1 MGDFNQAY
9 KITMKHEGGYAD
21 DPDDVGGE
29 TYKGVARRYHPSW
42 KGWEVIDEAKNSTGF
57 PKNLETYNDL
67 QIEVKEFYKAHY
79 WDVWLG
85 DNISNQEIC
94 NEMFDTGVNMG
105 THRCQKFLQEALNYL
120 NRNELLYND
129 LVVDSDVGPATL
141 VALQIYLQKSKPH
154 YLLVILNLLQGNHYL
169 NYMKKS
175 PKQEKFA
182 KGWLNRVT
190 FSKT

>member
-9 KITMKHEGGYAD
+9 EKTMGHEGGYAH

-42 KGWEVIDEAKNSTGF
+42 KGWKIIDSAKGVGF
-57 PKNLETYNDL
+57 PEDLEFYDDL
-67 QIEVKEFYKAHY
+67 QVEIKNFYKANY

-85 DNISNQEIC
+85 DDINSQEIC

-120 NRNELLYND
+120 NRNELIYND

-141 VALQIYLQKSKPH
+141 KALHIYLQKDKPR
-154 YLLVILNLLQGNHYL
+154 YLLTILNVLQGNHYL

-182 KGWLNRVT
+182 RGWLNRVT
-190 FSKT
+190 LSKT

>member
-1 MGDFNQAY
+1 MGDFDQAY
-9 KITMKHEGGYAD
+9 EKTMEHEGGYAN
-21 DPDDVGGE
+21 DPTDVGGE

-42 KGWEVIDEAKNSTGF
+42 KGWKIIDEAKDAVDF
-57 PKNLETYNDL
+57 PKNLDPKIRL
-67 QIEVKEFYKAHY
+67 QVEIRKFYKAHY
-79 WDVWLG
+79 WDIWLG
-85 DNISNQEIC
+85 DKIDNQEIC

-129 LVVDSDVGPATL
+129 LVVDADVGPATL
-141 VALQIYLQKSKPH
+141 KALHIYLNTDQPR

-182 KGWLNRVT
+182 RGWLNRVT
-190 FSKT
+190 LSKA